1 MMRRSDENNNKTA
14 PQFCRNT
21 EQTQKVMKRQNEKFV
36 EEIQKRGRTDER
48 SSLETQK
55 KKKWMIPS
63 REEGWKKR
71 LAFSSPTN
79 ALDRKTRRSTTT
91 SSRTMGTSK
100 R

>member
-14 PQFCRNT
+14 TILQKHRANT
-21 EQTQKVMKRQNEKFV
+21 KSDEKRQNEKFV
-36 EEIQKRGRTDER
+36 EKRNSKKGTNVPHLKHKR
-48 SSLETQK
+48 